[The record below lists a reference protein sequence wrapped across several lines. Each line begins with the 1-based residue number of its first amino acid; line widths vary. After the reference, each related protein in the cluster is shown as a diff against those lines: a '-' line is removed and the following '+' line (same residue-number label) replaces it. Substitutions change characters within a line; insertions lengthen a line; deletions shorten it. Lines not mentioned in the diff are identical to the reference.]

1 MAKNYISTAPKKDL
15 ALLVGVT
22 HRNVSFDRAEEFLHE
37 LSALADTAG
46 FDVAEMTTVSS
57 DRMNVATFVGSG
69 KVEEIKKKIESKGL
83 TLVVFDDEL
92 SPTQLRNLEE
102 ALKVK
107 VMDRTALILEI
118 FSAHARTAIAKAQ
131 VELAQLQY
139 RLPRLTRMWT
149 HLSRERGGI
158 GLKGAGEQE
167 IETDRRVIRTRI
179 AQLKRELEEI
189 KRQAETRRKQRDSI
203 VKVALVGYTNVGKST
218 LMNALS
224 KAGVLAENK
233 LFATLDATVRRVTLF
248 NVPFLLSDTVGFI
261 RKLPP
266 GLVESFHSTLQ
277 EVREADL
284 LLHVVDVSNLQY
296 VEHIKTVRETLTE
309 IGAAETPTV
318 YVFNKCDRIS
328 ERDLE
333 DLERAWNIRDN
344 YPAVFVSAET
354 RHNFDVL
361 RLTVARKVAE
371 IYAEK
376 YPEVSLSPHFPSLY
390 ETA

>member
-1 MAKNYISTAPKKDL
+1 M
-15 ALLVGVT
+15 VGVT

-46 FDVAEMTTVSS
+46 FDVAEHMTVSS

-69 KVEEIKKKIESKGL
+69 KVAEIKEKIEARGL

-92 SPTQLRNLEE
+92 TPTQLRNLEE

-107 VMDRTALILEI
+107 IMDRTALILEI

-179 AQLKRELEEI
+179 AQLKRELGEI

-218 LMNALS
+218 LMNALT

-261 RKLPP
+261 RKLPHS
-266 GLVESFHSTLQ
+266 LVESFHSTLQ

-296 VEHIKTVRETLTE
+296 VDHIKTVRETLTE
-309 IGAAETPTV
+309 IGTAETPAV
-318 YVFNKCDRIS
+318 YVFNKCDRLS
-328 ERDLE
+328 ERDLD
-333 DLERAWNIRDN
+333 DLERAWNLREN

-354 RHNFDVL
+354 RQNFDVF
-361 RLTVARKVAE
+361 RLKVTRKVAE
-371 IYAEK
+371 IYAEN
-376 YPEVSLSPHFPSLY
+376 YPEVDLSPHFPSLY
-390 ETA
+390 VSE

>member
-1 MAKNYISTAPKKDL
+1 L
-15 ALLVGVT
+15 ALLVGVVN
-22 HRNVSFDRAEEFLHE
+22 RQVSFDRAAEFLNE

-46 FDVAEMTTVSS
+46 LDVAELMTVSS

-69 KVEEIKKKIESKGL
+69 KVQQIKEKIESKGL
-83 TLVVFDDEL
+83 TLIVFDDEL

-107 VMDRTALILEI
+107 IMDRTGLILEI
-118 FSAHARTAIAKAQ
+118 FAAHARTAIAKAQ

-179 AQLKRELEEI
+179 AQLKRELEDV
-189 KRQAETRRKQRDSI
+189 KRQAETRRKQRGSV

-218 LMNALS
+218 LMNAMT
-224 KAGVLAENK
+224 KAGVVAENK
-233 LFATLDATVRRVTLF
+233 LFATLDATVRRVCLF

-261 RKLPP
+261 RKLPHS
-266 GLVESFHSTLQ
+266 LVESFHSTLQ

-284 LLHVVDVSNLQY
+284 LLHVVDVSNLQH
-296 VEHIKTVRETLTE
+296 VEHIKTVRQTLSE
-309 IGAAETPTV
+309 IGASETPTI
-318 YVFNKCDRIS
+318 YVFNKCDRLS
-328 ERDLE
+328 ERDLD
-333 DLERAWNIRDN
+333 DLERAWNLRDN
-344 YPAVFVSAET
+344 YPAVFVSAEL
-354 RHNFDVL
+354 RQNFDEL
-361 RLTVARKVAE
+361 RRILTQKVVE
-371 IYAEK
+371 IYAQK
-376 YPEVSLSPHFPSLY
+376 YPEVLIDPQFPTIY
-390 ETA
+390 ESV